1 MTPPNPDRSDASA
14 AGFAASTAPSAPA
27 APQERLVVTEH
38 KLKVGRRTLQYSA
51 TCGTLVLRDFEPAYS
66 PPGTA
71 SGSAK
76 DGPKDSTPK
85 ADKPR
90 AAFFFTAYTLKANSV
105 DSAENATAA
114 PARPVT
120 FSFNGGPGSSSVWL
134 HLGILGPQRVAC
146 DAMGNA
152 PPPPYALVDNEHT
165 LLTDSDLVFIDPVGT
180 GHSRMA
186 EGERA
191 SEFHDYQRDLDSVG
205 EFIRLYLT
213 RYGRWGSPKY
223 LIGESYGTTRAA
235 GLSLHLQDK
244 HDIFINGVMLVSLA
258 IDMQTLCFDHG
269 NELPYALFLP
279 TYAATAWYHKALPPD
294 LQQQPLAEVVS
305 AAEAFANDAY
315 VVALMQ
321 GSTLQGAARARVTA
335 QVARYSGLSEAYV
348 TKSDLRPNP
357 FRYFKELLRERGQV
371 VGRLDTRFLGQD
383 PDDAGENAETDAFMN
398 NVIGAYATGMNRLL
412 KDRLKFDSDAP
423 YVVHAPIWDKWTW
436 KEFANKYVNVGASLR
451 KAMQANPHMRVYVA
465 SGYYDLGTPHAAGDY
480 TLSHLGLRAA
490 GRDNIKVSY
499 FEAGHMM
506 YIHQP
511 SLVRMAGELRAFVKG
526 G

>member
-1 MTPPNPDRSDASA
+1 MTPPNPEGDAMAGAASA
-14 AGFAASTAPSAPA
+14 AAATAA
-27 APQERLVVTEH
+27 AINVATALTGPQERLVVTEH
-38 KLKVGRRTLQYSA
+38 RLKVGKKTLDYTA
-51 TCGTLVLRDFEPAYS
+51 TCGTLVLRDFD
-66 PPGTA
+66 PGYA
-71 SGSAK
+71 SADKAKAPAK
-76 DGPKDSTPK
+76 DGEPK

-90 AAFFFTAYTLKANSV
+90 AAFFFTAYTLKPDKKAP
-105 DSAENATAA
+105 AA
-114 PARPVT
+114 PNPRPVT

-152 PPPPYALVDNEHT
+152 PPPPYALIDNEHT
-165 LLTDSDLVFIDPVGT
+165 LLTDSDLIFIDPVGT

-191 SEFHDYQRDLDSVG
+191 SEFHEYQRDLDSVG

-258 IDMQTLCFDHG
+258 IDMQTLSFDHG

-279 TYAATAWYHKALPPD
+279 TYAATAWYHQALVPD
-294 LQQQPLAEVVS
+294 LQEQPLADVVS
-305 AAEAFANDAY
+305 AAEAFANNAY
-315 VVALMQ
+315 VLALMQ
-321 GSTLQGAARARVTA
+321 GSKLQGTQRA
-335 QVARYSGLSEAYV
+335 QVAAQLARYSGLSEAYV
-348 TKSDLRPNP
+348 LRANLRPNP
-357 FRYFKELLRERGQV
+357 FPYFKELLRERGQTL
-371 VGRLDTRFLGQD
+371 GRLDTRFLGQD
-383 PDDAGENAETDAFMN
+383 PDDAGEHTETDAFMN

-412 KDRLKFDSDAP
+412 KDTLKFDSDAP
-423 YVVHAPIWDKWTW
+423 YVVHAPVWDKWTW

-480 TLSHLGLRAA
+480 TLNHLGLREAA
-490 GRDNIKVSY
+490 RDNIKVSY

-511 SLVRMAGELRAFVKG
+511 SLVRMAGELRAFVG
-526 G
+526 AG